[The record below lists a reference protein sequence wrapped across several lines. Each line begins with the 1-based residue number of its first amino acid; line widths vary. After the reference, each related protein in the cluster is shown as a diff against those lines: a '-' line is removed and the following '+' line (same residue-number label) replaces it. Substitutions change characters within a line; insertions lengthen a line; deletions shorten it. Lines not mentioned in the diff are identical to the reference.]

1 MLGLSFQYLDGKILD
16 CAAGPASFN
25 ANATLKGY
33 RVTSC
38 ELLCRF
44 TAEKPPTASA
54 RLTVETGG
62 KVNRDRYVWKEI
74 GSPTHTGEARMAAMR
89 HFLEHASPG
98 LGKGRYQAA
107 KLPPLGFKYGKFA

>member
-1 MLGLSFQYLDGKILD
+1 MKLDAVVPLVRSYEEYLKMLGLSFQYLDGKILD

-25 ANATLKGY
+25 ANAALKGY

-54 RLTVETGG
+54 RLTV
-62 KVNRDRYVWKEI
+62 R
-74 GSPTHTGEARMAAMR
+74 
-89 HFLEHASPG
+89 
-98 LGKGRYQAA
+98 
-107 KLPPLGFKYGKFA
+107 